1 MPDVDLP
8 DLTEKQLD
16 ADGDGTVT
24 PDDIALLK
32 SEGIPTQSIEAAL
45 DKMSARLTQPEQMD
59 ALQDLRSA
67 LASPSNAMQPGLGWA
82 LIPVLV
88 GWLWMRRNRQPERP
102 VERAVDP
109 DSVRAA
115 RLARLA
121 AAHAEAVSAS
131 ADSSA
136 ELAAGS
142 SSQ

>member
-45 DKMSARLTQPEQMD
+45 DKMSARLTKPEQMD

-88 GWLWMRRNRQPERP
+88 GWLWMRRLPGSGSTKWMPPAPTFNGAGTGALP
-102 VERAVDP
+102 RAGVG
-109 DSVRAA
+109 R
-115 RLARLA
+115 
-121 AAHAEAVSAS
+121 
-131 ADSSA
+131 
-136 ELAAGS
+136 
-142 SSQ
+142 